1 LGVGRHELSI
11 DQIGWTGNAQC
22 DASVTQLNN
31 RSKVLPEIDGL
42 TGFRAPTNRLG

>member
-1 LGVGRHELSI
+1 LSI
-11 DQIGWTGNAQC
+11 DQIQQAGNAQC

-42 TGFRAPTNRLG
+42 SGFRAIASRFG